1 MNCEQSLLVQ
11 AYLDGE
17 LDAAEALKAEQ
28 HLESCAQCQA
38 MAADHAEMKAAMAGA
53 AYHRADAA
61 LRAKIGRALDAET
74 GNGVVTE
81 FRPVRRKPGFWLG
94 AGSGAG
100 GMAIAAAIAF
110 LLFLPTADPLVNDL
124 AEAHLRSLMADHLID
139 VASSDHHTV
148 KPWFAGHADV
158 SPPAEDFKAEGFTLV
173 GGRADYV
180 HGSRAAVVVYRHGA
194 HIINL
199 FTWADRNARLPGAG
213 TRDGYRMAF
222 WKQGDLDLAAVSDVD
237 QMELDKFVALVK
249 RSRKPGIN
257 RRPGRY
263 RPRNANSRS

>member
-1 MNCEQSLLVQ
+1 MTCEQSLLVQ

-28 HLESCAQCQA
+28 HLESCAECQA

-53 AYHRADAA
+53 TYHRAGAA
-61 LRAKIGRALDAET
+61 LRARITAALDAET
-74 GNGVVTE
+74 RSDVVTE
-81 FRPVRRKPGFWLG
+81 LRPVRRKPGFWLG

-100 GMAIAAAIAF
+100 GVGVAAVLAF
-110 LLFLPTADPLVNDL
+110 LLFLPSNPLVNDL
-124 AEAHLRSLMADHLID
+124 ATAHLRSLMPDHLID

-158 SPPAEDFKAEGFTLV
+158 SPPAEDFKTEGFTLV

-180 HGSRAAVVVYRHGA
+180 HGERAAVVVYRHGA

-199 FTWADRNARLPGAG
+199 FAWADRNTSLPS
-213 TRDGYRMAF
+213 TRSRDGYRMVF
-222 WKQGDLDLAAVSDVD
+222 WKQNDLDLAAVSDVD
-237 QMELDKFVALVK
+237 PAELDKFVGLVK
-249 RSRKPGIN
+249 KSQSRE
-257 RRPGRY
+257 
-263 RPRNANSRS
+263 

>member
-17 LDAAEALKAEQ
+17 LDAADALKAEQ
-28 HLESCAQCQA
+28 HLESCAECQA

-53 AYHRADAA
+53 TYHRAGTVLRGRIAA
-61 LRAKIGRALDAET
+61 ALDAES
-74 GNGVVTE
+74 GRVTE
-81 FRPVRRKPGFWLG
+81 FRAIPRKPGFWLG

-100 GMAIAAAIAF
+100 GMAIAAVLAF
-110 LLFLPTADPLVNDL
+110 LLFLPANPLVNDL
-124 AEAHLRSLMADHLID
+124 AEAHLRSLMAGHLID

-158 SPPAEDFKAEGFTLV
+158 SPPAEDFAAEGFTLV

-180 HGSRAAVVVYRHGA
+180 HGERAAVVVYRHGG

-199 FTWADRNARLPGAG
+199 FAWADGDAGLPR
-213 TRDGYRMAF
+213 TRSRDGYRMIF
-222 WKQGDLDLAAVSDVD
+222 WKQNDLDLAAVSDVD
-237 QMELDKFVALVK
+237 PAELDRFVALVK
-249 RSRKPGIN
+249 KSQSRE
-257 RRPGRY
+257 
-263 RPRNANSRS
+263 